1 MNGKTAN
8 DDKQSANNAEFSPVK
23 LPQSPAAGA
32 LQKNLTGSPRVARD
46 IVADLYNNIQ
56 KWNDFH
62 IKGSTIVKKIVAVKS
77 ESQENYTIELEE
89 YTKALFEVMTS
100 LIKTTVLENIGHA
113 KDKHEAMFYAASWTH
128 QDYITKRIDMKLE
141 CLVVETGHRAYH

>member
-1 MNGKTAN
+1 M
-8 DDKQSANNAEFSPVK
+8 
-23 LPQSPAAGA
+23 
-32 LQKNLTGSPRVARD
+32 TGSPRVARD

-100 LIKTTVLENIGHA
+100 LVVYRNSFDYLTSQIIALSKLQKNNRPLFMSLSVADMAEMIGTIGQA
-113 KDKHEAMFYAASWTH
+113 YKNEFEVR
-128 QDYITKRIDMKLE
+128 QFKLA
-141 CLVVETGHRAYH
+141 LVSL